1 MYLFEELLGRA
12 NVESNGGGF
21 DWGDLCSVVEFL
33 DREALFDLIPAH
45 AVYLVAFMSDGGWVC
60 GYCRRCDDVSRRG
73 CAKQSEAHKNEK
85 KNPVRD
91 VFFFH
96 LAKRGKERRV
106 EKIEKR
112 SIKDLF
118 ILPGKVMAESVYKV
132 DKIRCMDVEVC
143 YER

>member
-45 AVYLVAFMSDGGWVC
+45 AVYLVAFVSDGGWVC

-85 KNPVRD
+85 KSQYVTS
-91 VFFFH
+91 FFFTWRNV
-96 LAKRGKERRV
+96 AKKEESRRLKK
-106 EKIEKR
+106 EASKIC
-112 SIKDLF
+112 LF
-118 ILPGKVMAESVYKV
+118 CLG
-132 DKIRCMDVEVC
+132 R
-143 YER
+143 